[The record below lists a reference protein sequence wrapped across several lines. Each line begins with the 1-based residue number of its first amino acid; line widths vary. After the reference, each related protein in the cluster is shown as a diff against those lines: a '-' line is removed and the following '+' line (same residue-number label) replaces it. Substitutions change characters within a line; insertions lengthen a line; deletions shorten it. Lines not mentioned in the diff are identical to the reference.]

1 MFEEIRIKSSPDEEK
16 KKREN
21 NEIFL
26 DGYCCQWWIKI
37 LRMME
42 GKVSSSSMM
51 AICDAM
57 NVDDFQ
63 FDKLIEL
70 NRTNVKSE
78 QR

>member
-1 MFEEIRIKSSPDEEK
+1 
-16 KKREN
+16 
-21 NEIFL
+21 
-26 DGYCCQWWIKI
+26 
-37 LRMME
+37 MME